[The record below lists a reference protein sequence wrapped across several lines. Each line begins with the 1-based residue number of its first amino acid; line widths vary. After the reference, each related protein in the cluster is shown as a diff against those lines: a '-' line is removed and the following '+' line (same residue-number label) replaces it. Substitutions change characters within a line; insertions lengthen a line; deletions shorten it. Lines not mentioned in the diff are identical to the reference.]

1 MADFC
6 KKCWHETW
14 GPNDK
19 EVDYNDFKG
28 LCDPG
33 EVTLQICEGCGPGYF
48 DHEGALV
55 PDEVQVIQHPAGID
69 GAQMAHNIMELEHEE
84 ELERA
89 EQESG
94 YRSGKGE

>member
-14 GPNDK
+14 GFNDK
-19 EVDYNDFKG
+19 DPDYNDFKG

-33 EVTLQICEGCGPGYF
+33 EMFADICEGCGPGHF
-48 DHEGALV
+48 DHEGARV
-55 PDEVQVIQHPAGID
+55 RGITLEEPD
-69 GAQMAHNIMELEHEE
+69 GAQMAHDIMELEHEE